1 MFLTCSCQVASALT
15 SQQQERCP
23 NDPSKAEEPLSGQFS
38 TPFAV
43 PFVNATFS
51 IFELGCSVE
60 NLNNASERI
69 TMPNTCNTC
78 LIHCLRRFGRIWK
91 GFESA
96 VGIYFEGS
104 VHATSANW
112 QAARWAAASAALV
125 AQMRLHA
132 AWMKHLHS
140 SHIHLICIDHVSSIV
155 IIIHVYSF
163 TVIYQCYSI
172 FISKLSIVPEFSNEF
187 PLSLGT
193 SNVN

>member
-1 MFLTCSCQVASALT
+1 MVTSVTWSSMTHARFTSRIYIMHCADAGYLHCHPYMFLTCSCQVASALT

-23 NDPSKAEEPLSGQFS
+23 NDPSKAEEPLSGQCS

-43 PFVNATFS
+43 PFVNAMFS

-69 TMPNTCNTC
+69 TMPNTCNTCC

-112 QAARWAAASAALV
+112 QAARWAAASAASV

-140 SHIHLICIDHVSSIV
+140 SHIHLIFIDHV
-155 IIIHVYSF
+155 
-163 TVIYQCYSI
+163 
-172 FISKLSIVPEFSNEF
+172 
-187 PLSLGT
+187 
-193 SNVN
+193 